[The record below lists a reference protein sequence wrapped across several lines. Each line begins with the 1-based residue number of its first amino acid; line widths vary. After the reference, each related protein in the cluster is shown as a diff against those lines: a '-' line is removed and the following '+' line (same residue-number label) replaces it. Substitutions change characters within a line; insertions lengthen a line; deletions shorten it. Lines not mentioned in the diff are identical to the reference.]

1 MKSHLRPLTS
11 YSDQQCHPWILHSGR
26 KKKGNDHQ
34 LKKLLI
40 AKQVLLA
47 STLENV

>member
-1 MKSHLRPLTS
+1 MTAMYL
-11 YSDQQCHPWILHSGR
+11 WINSLSIYLYIYLPHSGR
-26 KKKGNDHQ
+26 KKKRNDHQ

-40 AKQVLLA
+40 VKQVLLA